1 MKRYVFEGIDSH
13 GQFRKGLMQGIE
25 KERIFLVLQKRGI
38 LPLSVKRFWN
48 FFSLRKESDRKQVLI
63 FFLYLEHSFLAG
75 LSLVTAIGFLTQE
88 IRGKWLLLI
97 QDIRD
102 QLEEGTSFSRA
113 LGGHPEF
120 SDPVV
125 LSLLKVGEE
134 TGAMGEILA
143 HITTYLQKRQATQE
157 RLREA
162 LRYPLMIFFVLVF
175 TMAVLMENLLPSM
188 RELSQTLHLES
199 RGMVRFFEG
208 ISNLFEKKGEIFLV
222 GVGVFFGSIFLFW
235 RKFIG
240 KSFCLHGLFLK
251 LPLWGTLNLHMA
263 WGHFFEAWRL
273 MILSG
278 IPIAHAFQK
287 SVRGVSHPLLKR
299 FLEKSEKQL
308 FEGERMPS
316 LFLKAPGIK
325 SFIHQLLVVGEK
337 TGGFSGVL
345 QQIVRLQEGE
355 ASRLEKHFLTF
366 LQPFFLGFLGLF
378 LLLIAMGTVIP
389 LYETLPQIS
398 RGTL

>member
-13 GQFRKGLMQGIE
+13 GQFRKGLVQSIA
-25 KERIFLVLQKRGI
+25 KDRVFLVLQKRGI

-48 FFSLRKESDRKQVLI
+48 FFSLRKESDRKQLLI

-75 LSLVTAIGFLTQE
+75 LSLVAAIGFLTQE

-102 QLEEGTSFSRA
+102 QLEEGTCFSRA
-113 LGGHPEF
+113 LGVHAEF
-120 SDPVV
+120 SDPVL

-134 TGAMGEILA
+134 TGAMGEILT
-143 HITTYLQKRQATQE
+143 HVTTYLQKRQATQE

-162 LRYPLMIFFVLVF
+162 LRYPVMIFFLLVL
-175 TMAVLMENLLPSM
+175 TMGVLLENLLPSM
-188 RELSQTLHLES
+188 REFSQTLNLES
-199 RGMVRFFEG
+199 RGIVRFFEG
-208 ISNLFEKKGEIFLV
+208 LSNAFQKKGDVFWL
-222 GVGVFFGSIFLFW
+222 GGGVFFGSIFLFW
-235 RKFIG
+235 KRFSGKF
-240 KSFCLHGLFLK
+240 FCLQRIFLK
-251 LPLWGTLNLHMA
+251 LPLWGTLNLHIA

-287 SVRGVSHPLLKR
+287 SVAGVSHPLLKR

-308 FEGERMPS
+308 FEGERMAS

-325 SFIHQLLVVGEK
+325 SFIYQLLVVGEK

-345 QQIVRLQEGE
+345 QQIVRLHEGE
-355 ASRLEKHFLTF
+355 ASRLEKNFLTF

-378 LLLIAMGTVIP
+378 LLFIAMGTVIP
-389 LYETLPQIS
+389 LYETLPHIS